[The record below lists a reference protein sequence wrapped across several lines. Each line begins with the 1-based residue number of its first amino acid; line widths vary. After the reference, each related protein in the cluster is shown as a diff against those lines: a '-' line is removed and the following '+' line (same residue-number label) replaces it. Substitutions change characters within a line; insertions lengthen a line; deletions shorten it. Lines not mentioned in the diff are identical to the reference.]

1 MSWCNSVT
9 AVARGLSRAIVRR
22 TSPSCPPKPAIM
34 NRRRRVGPA
43 IAVVS
48 GFSRP
53 WIGPTAIVV
62 IGLLSSSC
70 GYALAGRGSFLP
82 DYIQTIGI
90 PTFTNSTSYLDIAQ
104 ILTDKIRSEF
114 IGRGRYR
121 IVPEAQ
127 GVDAL
132 LNGVVTGIS
141 IAPASFNQGQQA
153 SRYVITVTANIEL
166 RDVQKDVAVWANP
179 AMTFQDEYEAEG
191 GANVT
196 DPAAFFGQESN
207 AVQRVSTEFARA
219 VVSAILEAF

>member
-1 MSWCNSVT
+1 MAAVLIAAAVSSV
-9 AVARGLSRAIVRR
+9 
-22 TSPSCPPKPAIM
+22 
-34 NRRRRVGPA
+34 
-43 IAVVS
+43 
-48 GFSRP
+48 
-53 WIGPTAIVV
+53 
-62 IGLLSSSC
+62 SC

-90 PTFTNSTSYLDIAQ
+90 PTFTNSTSSLDIAQ
-104 ILTDKIRSEF
+104 ILTDKVRSEF